1 MVEYEIWHIAR
12 DFNARVGNDNT
23 NRERIIGKVGHGDMT
38 NNAWE
43 CLTNICE
50 ENDLVI
56 GGTVFA
62 HNDIYK
68 LTSISPDGRTHTL

>member
-1 MVEYEIWHIAR
+1 MLRNVR
-12 DFNARVGNDNT
+12 DQGLELTSRFKGEVTTGMITPR
-23 NRERIIGKVGHGDMT
+23 RLRIIIGKDGLGDMT
-38 NNAWE
+38 NNGE
-43 CLTNICE
+43 RLTNICE

-68 LTSISPDGRTHTL
+68 LTWTSPD